1 MSETTEAVSVTYRG
15 YAGRR
20 IINQF
25 EWVASN
31 GYTTT
36 VDDPAVLAAIA
47 DDLQF
52 VIERPAAVVEE
63 IQVAISADEAANV

>member
-1 MSETTEAVSVTYRG
+1 MSETTEAVTVFYRG

-20 IINQF
+20 IINQY
-25 EWVASN
+25 EWNEGN

-36 VDDPAVLAAIA
+36 VDDPAVITAIA

-63 IQVAISADEAANV
+63 IQAALVADEVANA